1 MTIELQTYE
10 IEMLINE
17 QRNLFKSGE
26 FTKEICHYNMGYL
39 KEKYN
44 LSTSYNKAS
53 LNTKFLKQTKQCSIC
68 FENHDFN
75 QLLKTDCGHYFG
87 ICCYNRWEKRFEK
100 GKVTCPY
107 CRKLNPC
114 KFLFAENNIRCRVI
128 K

>member
-1 MTIELQTYE
+1 MTIELRTND

-17 QRNLFKSGE
+17 QRNLFKSGD
-26 FTKEICHYNMGYL
+26 FTKETCHFNMGYL
-39 KEKYN
+39 KQKYN

-87 ICCYNRWEKRFEK
+87 ICCYNRWEEKFKK

-114 KFLFAENNIRCRVI
+114 KFLFAENNIRCKAI